1 MRLYLS
7 LQLKDEK
14 ESIQEIINPS
24 FIPEVGEFVAVSSHP
39 LGQSDNITTLMYKV
53 LDRRTQYTLAGATEL
68 SGSDDVCNV
77 YLTVEEMPQQA

>member
-7 LQLKDEK
+7 LKLKDEK

-24 FIPEVGEFVAVSSHP
+24 FIPGVGELVAVSSHP
-39 LGQSDNITTLMYKV
+39 LGQPDNVTTMMYKV
-53 LDRRTQYTLAGATEL
+53 LDRRTQYTLAGETEL

-77 YLTVEEMPQQA
+77 QLTVEEIPQQY